1 MKVLRILVPFL
12 AAVAVS
18 SPLMPS
24 PAHAA
29 EAKSAEQLINQLECK
44 SGQDCAAPAAAPEPP
59 ANADTSGAPPVSR
72 KRGVSQ
78 SPPGTKR
85 SFRFETTSEAGRQE
99 VEKRVDAGKLPSTD
113 LEIYFDFNSAEITPQ
128 ARAALEP
135 LGKALGHPRLAAY
148 RFVLVGHTDGKGGA
162 EFNQRLSDRRAAA
175 VRDHLVQQFQI
186 APDRLDTYGR
196 GKTALKNPQQ
206 PDAGENRRVQVI
218 NQGQTAAAETGK

>member
-1 MKVLRILVPFL
+1 MMTRSATLSL
-12 AAVAVS
+12 AVAALAWSVAS
-18 SPLMPS
+18 YYAL
-24 PAHAA
+24 AA
-29 EAKSAEQLINQLECK
+29 EATTADQLINQLECK
-44 SGQDCAAPAAAPEPP
+44 TGQDCAAPAAAPETP
-59 ANADTSGAPPVSR
+59 ANADASGAPPVSR

-85 SFRFETTSEAGRQE
+85 SFRFETATEAGKQE

-128 ARAALEP
+128 ARASLEP
-135 LGKALGHPRLAAY
+135 LGSALSHPRLAAY

-162 EFNQRLSDRRAAA
+162 EFNQRLSERRAAS
-175 VRDHLVQQFQI
+175 VRDYLVAHYKI

-196 GKTALKNPQQ
+196 GKTALKNAQQ

-218 NQGQTAAAETGK
+218 NQGQSTTAQGK

>member
-1 MKVLRILVPFL
+1 MAMRSVTLTMA
-12 AAVAVS
+12 AAVLAWPAASGRAV
-18 SPLMPS
+18 
-24 PAHAA
+24 AA
-29 EAKSAEQLINQLECK
+29 EARTADQLINQLECK
-44 SGQDCAAPAAAPEPP
+44 SGQDCAAPAAVPETP
-59 ANADTSGAPPVSR
+59 ANADASSAPPVSR

-85 SFRFETTSEAGRQE
+85 SFRFETATEAGKQE

-128 ARAALEP
+128 ARASLEP
-135 LGKALGHPRLAAY
+135 LGSALSHPRLATY

-162 EFNQRLSDRRAAA
+162 EFNQRLSERRAAS
-175 VRDHLVQQFQI
+175 VRDYLVAQYKI

-196 GKTALKNPQQ
+196 GKTALKNTQQ

-218 NQGQTAAAETGK
+218 NQGQTAAAQSR